1 MKIRI
6 FLPIISLLSLFILL
20 NSCQKKLDVSNDE
33 IAGTP
38 LPTTGAYCRIESIWE
53 SPGSPLDEK
62 FWLIAYDEFENP
74 TFMTAPTIGT
84 DRPFKIFRYDNW
96 HRLRE
101 FLGDYG
107 NGYYEYWHFY
117 GFDGNGRIAVDT
129 IYIFGRMGERPTNPE
144 QSRITH
150 YEYDNQGRIMR
161 EHVTDA
167 LGTDVSYLYQYDLAG
182 NLIRPGVTYDNKV
195 SIYRT
200 NDIWMFLMRDY
211 SKNNAVS
218 ANEYNA
224 AGYPTFVNN
233 SSAPFGIMGAHLNFA
248 RVSYSCRPSNYY

>member
-1 MKIRI
+1 MKQRYSLALFCIAPLLMI
-6 FLPIISLLSLFILL
+6 FC
-20 NSCQKKLDVSNDE
+20 SCQKNLETKNEDRELR
-33 IAGTP
+33 GTP
-38 LPTTGAYCRIESIWE
+38 LPGQQTYCRIESIWE
-53 SPGSPLDEK
+53 SPGVPLLEK

-74 TFMTAPTIGT
+74 TFMNNPN
-84 DRPFKIFRYDNW
+84 RRLFKIFRYDDW

-117 GFDGNGRIAVDT
+117 GYDGNGRIGVDT
-129 IYIFGRMGERPTNPE
+129 MYIFGEMGTRPTDPTR
-144 QSRITH
+144 SRIAH
-150 YEYDNQGRIMR
+150 YEYDNLGR
-161 EHVTDA
+161 VTRA
-167 LGTDVSYLYQYDLAG
+167 YGNDVNSGDFSASYQYDASG
-182 NLIRPGVTYDNKV
+182 NLVRPGVTYDDKV

-211 SKNNAVS
+211 SKNNPAV

-233 SSAPFGIMGAHLNFA
+233 TSAPFAIMDADLRFSRIN
-248 RVSYSCRPSNYY
+248 YSCRQTYW

>member
-1 MKIRI
+1 MKIKI
-6 FLPIISLLSLFILL
+6 LTLVVCLISTFILL
-20 NSCQKKLDVSNDE
+20 VGCQKKLDVSTDE

-38 LPTTGAYCRIESIWE
+38 LPTTGTYCRIESIWE
-53 SPGSPLDEK
+53 NPGVALQEK

-74 TFMTAPTIGT
+74 TFMNNPNN
-84 DRPFKIFRYDNW
+84 RLFKIFRYDDL

-101 FLGDYG
+101 SLGDYG

-117 GFDGNGRIAVDT
+117 GYDANGRISVDT
-129 IYIFGRMGERPTNPE
+129 IYIFGEMGTRPTNPG

-150 YEYDNQGRIMR
+150 YEYDNQGRMTR
-161 EHVTDA
+161 A
-167 LGTDVSYLYQYDLAG
+167 YGTDFYSGDFSNSYQYDASG

-211 SKNNAVS
+211 SKNNAVT
-218 ANEYNA
+218 ADEYNA
-224 AGYPTFVNN
+224 AGYPTFVKN
-233 SSAPFGIMGAHLNFA
+233 SSTSFGIMGADLRFA
-248 RVSYSCRPSNYY
+248 RIGYGCRQSNYY